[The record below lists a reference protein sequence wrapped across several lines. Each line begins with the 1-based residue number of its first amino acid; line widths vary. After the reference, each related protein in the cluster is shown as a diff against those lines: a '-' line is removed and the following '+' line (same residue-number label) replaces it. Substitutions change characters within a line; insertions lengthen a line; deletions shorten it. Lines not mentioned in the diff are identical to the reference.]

1 MKDLLP
7 FNTIIGNHITQV
19 KQYIEEIISNN
30 YKKGKNIEK
39 WDGQTAKRI
48 VRIIKENLN
57 I

>member
-19 KQYIEEIISNN
+19 KKYIEEIISNN